1 MMPETNAQE
10 PLNQEPIADNAATDT
25 ETAFEPE
32 VTQLEEVV
40 TEPETR
46 ADTLANQLAE
56 EKDKYIRLY
65 SEFDNFRRRTSR
77 EKIDLI
83 SQGNAS
89 LLLKILPAVDDFAR
103 ALEVYEQNQ
112 NQEMLKEGIK
122 LVHQKLTQS
131 LTSAGLKPMEAKGL
145 AFNTEEHEAI
155 TQIPAPTDDLKGKV
169 LDEVTKGYYLGD
181 KVLRHAKV
189 VIGS

>member
-1 MMPETNAQE
+1 MMPEIVAQE
-10 PLNQEPIADNAATDT
+10 PLHQETIAEISADDT
-25 ETAFEPE
+25 PNAFEPE
-32 VTQLEEVV
+32 VSEGVSDV
-40 TEPETR
+40 FEPQAES
-46 ADTLANQLAE
+46 DKLAAQLAD
-56 EKDKYIRLY
+56 EKDKYVRLY

-83 SQGNAS
+83 AQGNAS
-89 LLLKILPAVDDFAR
+89 LLLKLLPAVDDFTR
-103 ALEVYEQNQ
+103 ALEVYGQNQ
-112 NQEMLKEGIK
+112 NLEMLAEGIV
-122 LVHQKLTQS
+122 LVHQKLGQS

-155 TQIPAPTDDLKGKV
+155 TQIPAPTDELKGKI
-169 LDEVTKGYYLGD
+169 LDEVTKGYYLGE

>member
-1 MMPETNAQE
+1 MSETEAQE
-10 PLNQEPIADNAATDT
+10 PLNQETIAETTAIDTPTEATQ
-25 ETAFEPE
+25 PE
-32 VTQLEEVV
+32 V
-40 TEPETR
+40 ETNV
-46 ADTLANQLAE
+46 ADSLAAQLAE

-83 SQGNAS
+83 AQGNAS

-103 ALEVYEQNQ
+103 ALQVFEQNQ
-112 NQEMLKEGIK
+112 NQEVLTEGIK
-122 LVHQKLTQS
+122 LVHAKLTQS
-131 LTSAGLKPMEAKGL
+131 LASAGLKPMEAKGL
-145 AFNTEEHEAI
+145 PFNTEEHEAI
-155 TQIPAPTDDLKGKV
+155 TQIPAPSEDLKGKV
-169 LDEVTKGYYLGD
+169 LDEVTKGYYLAD